1 MYQKADSE
9 IASFGVG
16 IFVGMVLLAIV
27 MMVTKSSPMEMT
39 IKVQNE
45 QSRGHL
51 PESRGPAAR
60 VLLSRGVVN
69 GPCMDGPDS
78 S

>member
-39 IKVQNE
+39 IKVQKE
-45 QSRGHL
+45 AIAHG
-51 PESRGPAAR
+51 AAHYA
-60 VLLSRGVVN
+60 VDTNGVVSFEWN
-69 GPCMDGPDS
+69 K
-78 S
+78 